1 MLASAEAGYDG
12 SGCLISAILR
22 DLMAA
27 TLCERFELRVDDQ
40 ARHWLDEHPQASRLF
55 IAYMSSRA
63 CCSGARVCDVRIRV
77 DTAAS
82 QPVGRGASWV
92 ALGLLRGR
100 EVLIDARLIDRM
112 PAQLRFTQRG
122 VGPFR
127 HLDLDL
133 SGEQWADVLYPVPR

>member
-1 MLASAEAGYDG
+1 M
-12 SGCLISAILR
+12 SAILIGLMGATIPNR
-22 DLMAA
+22 FDLH
-27 TLCERFELRVDDQ
+27 VDDH
-40 ARHWLDEHPQASRLF
+40 ARQWLDEHPQASRVF

-77 DTAAS
+77 DTTAS
-82 QPVGRGASWV
+82 QPDTSGASWV

-112 PAQLRFTQRG
+112 PAQLRFIQRG

>member
-1 MLASAEAGYDG
+1 M
-12 SGCLISAILR
+12 SAILIGLMGATIR
-22 DLMAA
+22 NRFDLH
-27 TLCERFELRVDDQ
+27 VDDH
-40 ARHWLDEHPQASRLF
+40 ARQWLDEHPQASRLF

-77 DTAAS
+77 DTTAS
-82 QPVGRGASWV
+82 QPDTSGASWV

-112 PAQLRFTQRG
+112 PAQLRFIQRG